1 MRQNYACAFYMEYI
15 YQLDDFK
22 KIGYNRNCL
31 FPLLWQQKGTV
42 FLRQGE
48 KVQNHSEKQSVTAI
62 DSVYEDKCAK
72 NRAEKRLHMNTRKI
86 RNSCL
91 LMLTALIW
99 GVAFVAQSAG
109 GDAVGPYMFNSIRSL
124 IGAAVLVPV
133 ILVLDQLN
141 ITQRKPV
148 TKEDKKTL
156 LTGGIAC
163 GVALCLATNVQ
174 QLGIY
179 LGASAGKAGFLT
191 ACYILLVPI
200 LGLFLKKKC
209 GWNIWVGVVLTL
221 AGLYLLCM
229 QDSFTLELCD
239 GLLLLCALC
248 FAVQILFVDH
258 FAPLVDGVRLS
269 CIQFLVCGILSAVPA
284 LIFDLPGTGAE
295 FMAWVQV
302 FGSPDAWI
310 PILYAGVM
318 SCGVAYTLQI
328 VGQNGLNP
336 TVASLLMSLESVF
349 AVLAGWLLLD
359 ESMGPRELAGC
370 GLIFAAI
377 VLAQVPIKK
386 RI

>member
-1 MRQNYACAFYMEYI
+1 
-15 YQLDDFK
+15 
-22 KIGYNRNCL
+22 
-31 FPLLWQQKGTV
+31 
-42 FLRQGE
+42 
-48 KVQNHSEKQSVTAI
+48 
-62 DSVYEDKCAK
+62 
-72 NRAEKRLHMNTRKI
+72 MNTKKI

-109 GDAVGPYMFNSIRSL
+109 GDAIGPYMFNSIRSL

-133 ILVLDQLN
+133 ILVLDKLH
-141 ITQRKPV
+141 ITQRRPV
-148 TKEDKKTL
+148 TKKDKKTL

-191 ACYILLVPI
+191 ACYILIVPI

-221 AGLYLLCM
+221 GGLYLLCM
-229 QDSFTLELCD
+229 QGSFALELCD
-239 GLLLLCALC
+239 GLLLFCALC

-258 FAPLVDGVRLS
+258 FSPLVDGVRLS
-269 CIQFLVCGILSAVPA
+269 CIQFLVCGLFSAVPA
-284 LIFDLPGTGAE
+284 LIFDLPHTGAE
-295 FMAWVQV
+295 MTAWVQV
-302 FGSPDAWI
+302 FASLDAWI
-310 PILYAGVM
+310 PILYAGIM

-328 VGQNGLNP
+328 VGQDGLNP

-349 AVLAGWLLLD
+349 AVLAGWLILQ
-359 ESMGPRELAGC
+359 ESMGTRELAGC

-377 VLAQVPIKK
+377 VLAQVPVGRHK
-386 RI
+386 RP